1 MESSIIRSALMGI
14 FSAIILGSFTILL
27 LLVLLRWC
35 LCNLCGNT
43 IVRRSTV
50 YDSRHPALRIGI
62 YDSHGLAA
70 IIDPRSTNLE
80 YNMEDKSGLPTY
92 EEAMRNMN
100 KAVKEEKPTEI
111 VIDPLKL

>member
-1 MESSIIRSALMGI
+1 MNNVS
-14 FSAIILGSFTILL
+14 
-27 LLVLLRWC
+27 
-35 LCNLCGNT
+35 
-43 IVRRSTV
+43 
-50 YDSRHPALRIGI
+50 DSRHPALRIGI

-80 YNMEDKSGLPTY
+80 YNMEDKSDTILWLEFSSHSNIKLHFLGGLPTY